1 MMHLGGLCAVLL
13 TVVFSMGQ
21 DPVKATLPPPSRY
34 VADYA
39 GVVAD
44 LDQSELNGILQRL
57 EMTTGV
63 QYLILTTKDTK
74 GESLSRYAKRV
85 AVQWKLRQVQKD
97 KGLLFVIVPEDK
109 GYCFEMG
116 PAMRE
121 ILPADYLDQV
131 AEEVLQPAL
140 TAGRVSEGVRRSTE
154 RIAQRLAAH
163 YKVHL
168 SGASET
174 LPVGAWGGG
183 AAGAGRSSVGWRGL
197 GMALLAAA
205 GLAVAIRRVAR
216 LRRRSRSGQDGLRE
230 PASTN
235 LQGLY
240 PSSCFGGGFGAFG
253 VAESSSGSTSSS

>member
-1 MMHLGGLCAVLL
+1 MMHLGGLWAVLL
-13 TVVFSMGQ
+13 TALFSVGQ
-21 DPVKATLPPPSRY
+21 DPVRATPPPPSRY

-63 QYLILTTKDTK
+63 QYLILTTQDTK
-74 GESLSRYAKRV
+74 GESLSRYAKRT
-85 AVQWKLRQVQKD
+85 AVKWKLRQMQKD

-109 GYCFEMG
+109 DYCFEMG

-121 ILPADYLDQV
+121 ILPADYLNQV

-140 TAGRVSEGVRRSTE
+140 TAGRASEGIRRSTE

-163 YKVHL
+163 YRVHL
-168 SGASET
+168 SGASEA
-174 LPVGAWGGG
+174 LPAGARGGG
-183 AAGAGRSSVGWRGL
+183 AAGAGRSSMGWRGL
-197 GMALLAAA
+197 GVALLAAA
-205 GLAVAIRRVAR
+205 GLAVAVRRVAR
-216 LRRRSRSGQDGLRE
+216 LRRRSRSGQDRLKE
-230 PASTN
+230 PTCTD

-240 PSSCFGGGFGAFG
+240 QGSCFGGGFGAFG
-253 VAESSSGSTSSS
+253 VAEGSSGSASSS